1 MSFSEPIFSVPKR
14 FLKKLK
20 EKIMKAHTSETQA
33 TITPEKALLF
43 LQEGNQ
49 RFVNNLKV
57 NRNLLEQV
65 NDTREGQWPFATVLS
80 CIDSR
85 TSAEL
90 IFDQG
95 LGDIFSIRIAGN
107 FANQDILGSMEFA
120 CNVAGSKLVVVL
132 GHTKCGALK
141 GGLDAPQIEGLGMD
155 NLNHL
160 IYHFESCIHEIIKE
174 GEERSSKNDDLLDR
188 LTLCNIKKT
197 IEDIRHQ
204 SSTLRNL
211 EKEGKIK
218 IVGANYDVETGVV
231 TWL

>member
-1 MSFSEPIFSVPKR
+1 
-14 FLKKLK
+14 
-20 EKIMKAHTSETQA
+20 MKAHTLETQA

-160 IYHFESCIHEIIKE
+160 IYHFEPCIHEIIKE

-211 EKEGKIK
+211 EKEGKIM

>member
-1 MSFSEPIFSVPKR
+1 
-14 FLKKLK
+14 
-20 EKIMKAHTSETQA
+20 MKAHTLETQS
-33 TITPEKALLF
+33 TINPEKALTF

-65 NDTREGQWPFATVLS
+65 NDTTEGQWPFATILS

-120 CNVAGSKLVVVL
+120 CNVAGSKLIVVL
-132 GHTKCGALK
+132 GHSKCGALK
-141 GGLDAPQIEGLGMD
+141 GGLDASKIEDLGMD

-160 IYHFESCIHEIIKE
+160 IYHFDDCINDIIKD
-174 GEERSSKNDDLLDR
+174 GEERSSKNEDLLER
-188 LTLCNIKKT
+188 LNVCNIKKT
-197 IEDIRHQ
+197 ISDIRHQ
-204 SSTLRNL
+204 SSTLRTM

-218 IVGANYDVETGVV
+218 IVGANYCVESGVV

>member
-1 MSFSEPIFSVPKR
+1 
-14 FLKKLK
+14 
-20 EKIMKAHTSETQA
+20 MKAHTSETQA
-33 TITPEKALLF
+33 TITPEKALQF

-65 NDTREGQWPFATVLS
+65 NDTRAGQWPFAVVLS

-95 LGDIFSIRIAGN
+95 LGDIFSVRIAGN
-107 FANQDILGSMEFA
+107 FVNQDILGSMEFG

-141 GGLDAPQIEGLGMD
+141 GGLDAAKIEELGMD

-160 IYHFESCIHEIIKE
+160 IYHFDPIINDIIHE
-174 GEERSSKNDDLLDR
+174 GEERSSKNEDLLER
-188 LTLCNIKKT
+188 LNVSNVQKS

-204 SSTLRNL
+204 SSTLKTL

-231 TWL
+231 TWI

>member
-1 MSFSEPIFSVPKR
+1 
-14 FLKKLK
+14 
-20 EKIMKAHTSETQA
+20 MKAHTLETQ
-33 TITPEKALLF
+33 TTTTPEKALIF

-49 RFVNNLKV
+49 RFVQNLKI

-65 NDTREGQWPFATVLS
+65 NDTRAGQWPFAAVLS

-107 FANQDILGSMEFA
+107 FVNRDILGSMEFA
-120 CNVAGSKLVVVL
+120 CKVAGSKLVVVL
-132 GHTKCGALK
+132 GHSKCGALK
-141 GGLDAPQIEGLGMD
+141 GGLDARKVEGLGME

-160 IYHFESCIHEIIKE
+160 ICNFEDCINEVIYE
-174 GEERSSKNDDLLDR
+174 GEERSSANEDLLER
-188 LTLCNIKKT
+188 LNVCNIQRT
-197 IEDIRHQ
+197 IAQIRAQ
-204 SSTLRNL
+204 SETLRTM
-211 EKEGKIK
+211 EKEGSIK
-218 IVGANYDVETGVV
+218 IIGANYCVESGVV

>member
-1 MSFSEPIFSVPKR
+1 
-14 FLKKLK
+14 
-20 EKIMKAHTSETQA
+20 MKAHTYETQS
-33 TITPEKALLF
+33 TISPEKALQF
-43 LQEGNQ
+43 LKEGNQ

-65 NDTREGQWPFATVLS
+65 NDTREGQWPFATILS

-120 CNVAGSKLVVVL
+120 CNVAGSKLVLVL

-160 IYHFESCIHEIIKE
+160 IYHFEPCIHEVIKE
-174 GEERSSKNDDLLDR
+174 GEERSSKNEDLLER
-188 LTLCNIKKT
+188 LNVCNIKST
-197 IEDIRHQ
+197 INDIRHQ

-211 EKEGKIK
+211 EKEGKIM

>member
-1 MSFSEPIFSVPKR
+1 
-14 FLKKLK
+14 
-20 EKIMKAHTSETQA
+20 MKAHTLETQ
-33 TITPEKALLF
+33 TSITPDKALEF
-43 LQEGNQ
+43 LKEGNA

-65 NDTREGQWPFATVLS
+65 NDTREGQWPFAVVLS

-95 LGDIFSIRIAGN
+95 LGDIFSVRIAGN
-107 FANQDILGSMEFA
+107 FVNQDILGSMEFG
-120 CNVAGSKLVVVL
+120 CNVAGSKLIVVL

-141 GGLDAPQIEGLGMD
+141 GGLDAAKIEGLGMD

-160 IYHFESCIHEIIKE
+160 IYHFDPIINEIIKV
-174 GEERSSKNDDLLDR
+174 GEERSSKNEDLLER
-188 LTLCNIKKT
+188 LNHHNVQHALA
-197 IEDIRHQ
+197 DIRHN
-204 SSTLRNL
+204 STTLRNL

-218 IVGANYDVETGVV
+218 IVGANYCVETGVV

>member
-1 MSFSEPIFSVPKR
+1 
-14 FLKKLK
+14 
-20 EKIMKAHTSETQA
+20 MKAHTYETQS
-33 TITPEKALLF
+33 TISPEKALQF
-43 LQEGNQ
+43 LKEGNQ

-65 NDTREGQWPFATVLS
+65 NDTREGQWPFAAVLS

-90 IFDQG
+90 VFDQG

-120 CNVAGSKLVVVL
+120 CNVAGSKLLVVL

-160 IYHFESCIHEIIKE
+160 IYHFEPCIHEVIKE
-174 GEERSSKNDDLLDR
+174 GEERSSKNEDLLER
-188 LTLCNIKKT
+188 LNVCNIKST
-197 IEDIRHQ
+197 INDIRHQ

-211 EKEGKIK
+211 EKEGKIM

>member
-1 MSFSEPIFSVPKR
+1 MR
-14 FLKKLK
+14 
-20 EKIMKAHTSETQA
+20 AHTLETQS
-33 TITPEKALLF
+33 TTTPEKALTF
-43 LQEGNQ
+43 LQDGNQ
-49 RFVNNLKV
+49 RFVQNLKM

-65 NDTREGQWPFATVLS
+65 NDTRAGQWPFAVILS

-107 FANQDILGSMEFA
+107 FVNKDILGSMEFG

-141 GGLDAPQIEGLGMD
+141 GGLDARAIEPAGME

-160 IYHFESCIHEIIKE
+160 INNFEGCINEVIQD
-174 GEERSSKNDDLLDR
+174 GEERSSSNSDLLER
-188 LTLCNIKKT
+188 LNVCNIKRT
-197 IEDIRHQ
+197 IADIRSQ
-204 SSTLRNL
+204 SATLCKL
-211 EKEGKIK
+211 EEEGSIK
-218 IVGANYDVETGVV
+218 IVGANYCVESGVV

>member
-1 MSFSEPIFSVPKR
+1 M
-14 FLKKLK
+14 
-20 EKIMKAHTSETQA
+20 A
-33 TITPEKALLF
+33 
-43 LQEGNQ
+43 
-49 RFVNNLKV
+49 
-57 NRNLLEQV
+57 
-65 NDTREGQWPFATVLS
+65 FATVLS

-160 IYHFESCIHEIIKE
+160 IYHFNLASTK
-174 GEERSSKNDDLLDR
+174 SSKKVKNVLLKMMIYWID
-188 LTLCNIKKT
+188 
-197 IEDIRHQ
+197 
-204 SSTLRNL
+204 
-211 EKEGKIK
+211 
-218 IVGANYDVETGVV
+218 
-231 TWL
+231 

>member
-1 MSFSEPIFSVPKR
+1 
-14 FLKKLK
+14 
-20 EKIMKAHTSETQA
+20 MKAHTLETQS
-33 TITPEKALLF
+33 TINPEKALTF

-65 NDTREGQWPFATVLS
+65 NDTTEGQWPFATILS

-120 CNVAGSKLVVVL
+120 CNVAGSKVIVVL
-132 GHTKCGALK
+132 GHSKCGALK
-141 GGLDAPQIEGLGMD
+141 GGLDAAKIEDLGMD

-160 IYHFESCIHEIIKE
+160 SYHFDDCINDIIKD
-174 GEERSSKNDDLLDR
+174 GEERSSKNEDLLER
-188 LTLCNIKKT
+188 LNVCNIKKT
-197 IEDIRHQ
+197 ISDIRHQ
-204 SSTLRNL
+204 SSTLRTM

-218 IVGANYDVETGVV
+218 IVGANYCVESGVV

>member
-1 MSFSEPIFSVPKR
+1 
-14 FLKKLK
+14 
-20 EKIMKAHTSETQA
+20 MKAHTSETQS
-33 TITPEKALLF
+33 TITPEKALQF
-43 LQEGNQ
+43 LKEGNQ

-120 CNVAGSKLVVVL
+120 CNVAGSKLVLVL
-132 GHTKCGALK
+132 GHTNCGALK
-141 GGLDAPQIEGLGMD
+141 GGLDAAKIEDLGMD

-160 IYHFESCIHEIIKE
+160 IYHFEPCIHEIIKD
-174 GEERSSKNDDLLDR
+174 GEERSSKNETLLER
-188 LTLCNIKKT
+188 LNLCNIKRT

-204 SSTLRNL
+204 SSTLRTL

-218 IVGANYDVETGVV
+218 ILGANYDVKTGVV

>member
-1 MSFSEPIFSVPKR
+1 
-14 FLKKLK
+14 
-20 EKIMKAHTSETQA
+20 MKAHTYETQS
-33 TITPEKALLF
+33 TISPEKALQF
-43 LQEGNQ
+43 LKEGNQ

-65 NDTREGQWPFATVLS
+65 NDTREGQWPFAAVLS

-90 IFDQG
+90 VFDQG

-120 CNVAGSKLVVVL
+120 CNVAGSKFVVVL

-160 IYHFESCIHEIIKE
+160 IYHFEPCIHEVIKE
-174 GEERSSKNDDLLDR
+174 GEERSSKNEDLLER
-188 LTLCNIKKT
+188 LNVCNIKST
-197 IEDIRHQ
+197 INDIRHQ

-211 EKEGKIK
+211 EKEGKIL

>member
-1 MSFSEPIFSVPKR
+1 
-14 FLKKLK
+14 
-20 EKIMKAHTSETQA
+20 MKAHTYETQS
-33 TITPEKALLF
+33 TISPEKALQF
-43 LQEGNQ
+43 LKEGNQ

-65 NDTREGQWPFATVLS
+65 NDTREGQWPFAAVLS

-90 IFDQG
+90 VFDQG

-107 FANQDILGSMEFA
+107 FANQDILGSMEFV

-160 IYHFESCIHEIIKE
+160 IYHFEPCIHEVIKE
-174 GEERSSKNDDLLDR
+174 GEERSSKNEDLLER
-188 LTLCNIKKT
+188 LNVCNIKST
-197 IEDIRHQ
+197 INDIRHQ

-211 EKEGKIK
+211 EKEGKIL

>member
-1 MSFSEPIFSVPKR
+1 
-14 FLKKLK
+14 
-20 EKIMKAHTSETQA
+20 MKAHTSETQA
-33 TITPEKALLF
+33 TITPEKALQF
-43 LQEGNQ
+43 LKEGNQ

-65 NDTREGQWPFATVLS
+65 NDTREGQWPFAVVLS

-85 TSAEL
+85 VSAEL
-90 IFDQG
+90 VFDQG

-107 FANQDILGSMEFA
+107 FVNQDILGSMEFG

-141 GGLDAPQIEGLGMD
+141 GGLDAEKIEDLGMD

-160 IYHFESCIHEIIKE
+160 IYHFDPLIQDIIEE
-174 GEERSSKNDDLLDR
+174 GEERSSKNEDLLER
-188 LTLCNIKKT
+188 LNAANIKKT

-204 SSTLRNL
+204 SSTLRKL

-218 IVGANYDVETGVV
+218 IVGASYDVETGIVH
-231 TWL
+231 WL

>member
-1 MSFSEPIFSVPKR
+1 
-14 FLKKLK
+14 
-20 EKIMKAHTSETQA
+20 MKAHTLETQS
-33 TITPEKALLF
+33 TTTPEKALKF
-43 LQEGNQ
+43 LKEGNQ
-49 RFVNNLKV
+49 RFVQNLKI

-65 NDTREGQWPFATVLS
+65 NDTRAGQWPFAVILS

-95 LGDIFSIRIAGN
+95 LGDIFSVRIAGN
-107 FANQDILGSMEFA
+107 FVNKDILGSMEFG

-141 GGLDAPQIEGLGMD
+141 GGLDAQNIEGMGME

-160 IYHFESCIHEIIKE
+160 VGHFQGCIDGLIKE
-174 GEERSSKNDDLLDR
+174 GEERSSSNSDLLER
-188 LTLCNIKKT
+188 LNVCNIQKT
-197 IEDIRHQ
+197 MQDIRHQ
-204 SSTLRNL
+204 STTLNQL

-218 IVGANYDVETGVV
+218 IVGANYCVESGVV
-231 TWL
+231 TWLDENAHPDVEIQTSGLAISR

>member
-1 MSFSEPIFSVPKR
+1 
-14 FLKKLK
+14 
-20 EKIMKAHTSETQA
+20 MKAHTLETQ
-33 TITPEKALLF
+33 TTTTPEKALTF

-49 RFVNNLKV
+49 RFVQNLKV

-65 NDTREGQWPFATVLS
+65 NDTRAGQWPFAAILS

-107 FANQDILGSMEFA
+107 FVNRDILGSMEFA

-132 GHTKCGALK
+132 GHSKCGALK
-141 GGLDAPQIEGLGMD
+141 GGLDARKVEGLGME

-160 IYHFESCIHEIIKE
+160 IGNFEECINEVINE
-174 GEERSSKNDDLLDR
+174 GEERSSSNEDLLER
-188 LTLCNIKKT
+188 LNVCNIKRT
-197 IEDIRHQ
+197 ISQIRAQ
-204 SSTLRNL
+204 SETLRNL
-211 EKEGKIK
+211 EKEGSIK
-218 IVGANYDVETGVV
+218 IVGANYCVESGVV

>member
-1 MSFSEPIFSVPKR
+1 
-14 FLKKLK
+14 
-20 EKIMKAHTSETQA
+20 MKAHTYETQS
-33 TITPEKALLF
+33 TISPEKALQF
-43 LQEGNQ
+43 LKEGNQ

-65 NDTREGQWPFATVLS
+65 NDTREGQWPFAAVLS

-90 IFDQG
+90 VFDQG

-141 GGLDAPQIEGLGMD
+141 GGLDAPQIEDLGMD

-160 IYHFESCIHEIIKE
+160 IYHFEPCIHEVIKE
-174 GEERSSKNDDLLDR
+174 GEERSSKNEDLLER
-188 LTLCNIKKT
+188 LNVCNIKST
-197 IEDIRHQ
+197 INDIRHQ

-211 EKEGKIK
+211 EKEGKIM

>member
-1 MSFSEPIFSVPKR
+1 
-14 FLKKLK
+14 
-20 EKIMKAHTSETQA
+20 MKAHTSETQSS
-33 TITPEKALLF
+33 ITPEKALEI

-49 RFVNNLKV
+49 RFVNNLKA
-57 NRNLLEQV
+57 NRDLLAQV
-65 NDTREGQWPFATVLS
+65 NATREGQWPFAVVLS

-107 FANQDILGSMEFA
+107 FVNQDILGSMEFG

-132 GHTKCGALK
+132 GHSKCGALK
-141 GGLDAPQIEGLGMD
+141 GGLDADKIESLGMD

-160 IYHFESCIHEIIKE
+160 INHFDPIIKNIIQE
-174 GEERSSKNDDLLDR
+174 GEERSSKNEDLLER
-188 LTLCNIKKT
+188 LNHHNVKYA
-197 IEDIRHQ
+197 IEDIRHN
-204 SSTLRNL
+204 STTLRNL

-218 IVGANYDVETGVV
+218 IVGANYDVETGIVN
-231 TWL
+231 WL

>member
-1 MSFSEPIFSVPKR
+1 
-14 FLKKLK
+14 
-20 EKIMKAHTSETQA
+20 MKAHTYETQS
-33 TITPEKALLF
+33 TISPEKALQF
-43 LQEGNQ
+43 LKEGNQ
-49 RFVNNLKV
+49 RFINNLKV

-65 NDTREGQWPFATVLS
+65 NDTREGQWPFAAVLS

-90 IFDQG
+90 VFDQG

-160 IYHFESCIHEIIKE
+160 IYHFEPCIHEVIKE
-174 GEERSSKNDDLLDR
+174 GEDRSSKNEDLLER
-188 LTLCNIKKT
+188 LNVCNIKST
-197 IEDIRHQ
+197 INDIRHQ

-211 EKEGKIK
+211 EKEGKIM

>member
-1 MSFSEPIFSVPKR
+1 M
-14 FLKKLK
+14 
-20 EKIMKAHTSETQA
+20 
-33 TITPEKALLF
+33 
-43 LQEGNQ
+43 
-49 RFVNNLKV
+49 
-57 NRNLLEQV
+57 
-65 NDTREGQWPFATVLS
+65 S

-90 IFDQG
+90 VFDQG

-160 IYHFESCIHEIIKE
+160 IYHFEPCIHEVIKE
-174 GEERSSKNDDLLDR
+174 GEERSSKNEDLLER
-188 LTLCNIKKT
+188 LNVCNIKST
-197 IEDIRHQ
+197 INDIRHQ

-211 EKEGKIK
+211 EKEGKIM

>member
-1 MSFSEPIFSVPKR
+1 MTSEIGC
-14 FLKKLK
+14 LKSKK
-20 EKIMKAHTSETQA
+20 NMKAHTLETQA
-33 TITPEKALLF
+33 TITPEKALQF
-43 LQEGNQ
+43 LKEGNE
-49 RFVNNLKV
+49 RFVKNLKV

-65 NDTREGQWPFATVLS
+65 NDTREGQWPFATILS

-132 GHTKCGALK
+132 GHSKCGALK
-141 GGLDAPQIEGLGMD
+141 GGLDAAKIEELGMD

-160 IYHFESCIHEIIKE
+160 IYHFDECINNVIKD
-174 GEERSSKNDDLLDR
+174 GEERSSKNEDLLER
-188 LTLCNIKKT
+188 LNVCNIKKT
-197 IEDIRHQ
+197 MEDIRHQ
-204 SSTLRNL
+204 SSTLRKL